1 MFSLL
6 CYWSVSCCCLC
17 DLCFSCCV
25 IGWSRAAVYVLCVFL
40 AVSLVGLVLLSMC
53 FVFSLLCHWLVS
65 CCCLCALCFPCCV
78 IGWSRA
84 AVYVLCVFLAVSLVG
99 VVLLSMCCV
108 FLAVSLVGLVLLS
121 MCFVFS
127 LLCHWLVSCCCLCA
141 LCFPGCVIG
150 WSRAAVYVLCVF
162 LAVSLV
168 GLVLLSMCF
177 VFSWLCHWLVSC
189 CCLCALCFPGC
200 VIGWSRADVYVLCV
214 FLAVSLVGLVL
225 MSMCFVFSLLCHRL
239 VSCCCLCALCFP
251 CCVISW
257 SRAAVYVLCV
267 FLAVSLVGLVL
278 LSMCCVFLA
287 VSLVGLV
294 LMCMCFGF
302 SCCAIGWSLIF
313 DLASSGHT
321 HMFKGHFCHMI
332 CHNTYISSASL
343 KMNPYI
349 RDVLHTFIKVRS
361 KPRPYTHRLGGPTS
375 ASSNNGVSL
384 LTFRDDKHES
394 P

>member
-1 MFSLL
+1 M
-6 CYWSVSCCCLC
+6 
-17 DLCFSCCV
+17 
-25 IGWSRAAVYVLCVFL
+25 I
-40 AVSLVGLVLLSMC
+40 
-53 FVFSLLCHWLVS
+53 
-65 CCCLCALCFPCCV
+65 
-78 IGWSRA
+78 
-84 AVYVLCVFLAVSLVG
+84 
-99 VVLLSMCCV
+99 
-108 FLAVSLVGLVLLS
+108 
-121 MCFVFS
+121 
-127 LLCHWLVSCCCLCA
+127 
-141 LCFPGCVIG
+141 
-150 WSRAAVYVLCVF
+150 CVF

-200 VIGWSRADVYVLCV
+200 VIGWSRAADYVLCV
-214 FLAVSLVGLVL
+214 FLAVSLVV
-225 MSMCFVFSLLCHRL
+225 V
-239 VSCCCLCALCFP
+239 
-251 CCVISW
+251 
-257 SRAAVYVLCV
+257 
-267 FLAVSLVGLVL
+267 
-278 LSMCCVFLA
+278 
-287 VSLVGLV
+287 V

-361 KPRPYTHRLGGPTS
+361 KPRPYTHHLGGPTS